1 MYDFDTVF
9 DRKCSNSVKHAFHD
23 DHGYSEDVIPIWYG
37 WI

>member
-9 DRKCSNSVKHAFHD
+9 DRKCSNSVKPAFHD
-23 DHGYSEDVIPIWYG
+23 DHGYREDEIPIWYG